1 MHYDK
6 NQSTYDINA
15 CHKRNNLFQYSSQS
29 FCSTEENEGS
39 NSSYKYA
46 DSYAWNIDI
55 HYDKHFLKC
64 RTDRVGLHHISHET
78 EGKRNKNSKGN
89 CHHFSQCSLECGFNI
104 VNRSAGYLSVLFLF
118 IGLRKNGLSVDGSHS
133 EECGNPHP
141 ENGSGSATYDSG
153 CRSGKVT
160 CTNLCRNRCCDS
172 LERRHLSCI
181 MLFPVQI
188 EMSEN
193 QFEALAK
200 TTQLNKLQTESVI
213 NTCSTQKED
222 EQKSP

>member
-6 NQSTYDINA
+6 NQGTYDINA
-15 CHKRNNLFQYSSQS
+15 CHNRNNLFQYSSQS

-55 HYDKHFLKC
+55 HYGKHFLKC

-118 IGLRKNGLSVDGSHS
+118 IGLCKNSLTVDSSHS

-141 ENGSGSATYDSG
+141 ENSSRTAAYDSG
-153 CRSGKVT
+153 CRSGKVS
-160 CTNLCRNRCCDS
+160 CTNLCCNRRCNS
-172 LERRHLSCI
+172 LERRHLSGI
-181 MLFPVQI
+181 MLFTIQT
-188 EMSEN
+188 EMSEH
-193 QFEALAK
+193 QLKALSK
-200 TTQLNKLQTESVI
+200 TAQLDKLQPKCVI
-213 NTCSTQKED
+213 NSCSAQKED
-222 EQKSP
+222 EQKAP